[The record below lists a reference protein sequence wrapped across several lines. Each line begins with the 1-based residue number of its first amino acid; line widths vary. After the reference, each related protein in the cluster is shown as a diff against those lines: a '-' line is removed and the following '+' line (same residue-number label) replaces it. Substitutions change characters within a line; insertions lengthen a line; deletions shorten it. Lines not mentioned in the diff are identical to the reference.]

1 MNQHEEAAQVLN
13 TSYLSPSAS
22 TKIIQESNNG
32 VTSLNDHQHD
42 SHYSPKKRLDLKV
55 EDNTIVTNDSY
66 TVGMVDNIK
75 ESNR

>member
-1 MNQHEEAAQVLN
+1 MLN
-13 TSYLSPSAS
+13 TTYLSPSVS
-22 TKIIQESNNG
+22 SKIIEESENG
-32 VTSLNDHQHD
+32 VTSFNDHQHD